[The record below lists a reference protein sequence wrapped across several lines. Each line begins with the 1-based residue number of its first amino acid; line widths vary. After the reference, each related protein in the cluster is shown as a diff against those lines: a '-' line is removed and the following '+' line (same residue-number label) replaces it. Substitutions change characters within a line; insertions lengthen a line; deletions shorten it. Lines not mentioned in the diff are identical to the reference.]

1 MSAGIKSL
9 SQEMAV
15 RASCGCV
22 GDRRPRAGVERGR
35 ALLTLAL
42 MRFVVI
48 GNWTAKE
55 PGSCF
60 YGNVLEQQTRE
71 QKNRR
76 RDVNGSCSAG
86 LSLEGFVIL
95 TGGTS
100 SLP

>member
-1 MSAGIKSL
+1 M
-9 SQEMAV
+9 

-22 GDRRPRAGVERGR
+22 GDRWPRAGVERGR

-42 MRFVVI
+42 MQFVVI

-100 SLP
+100 GLP